1 MIAEAVKTS
10 KIPKAEWRFKISWNI
25 EPECTIWRFQFPVN
39 VLSDGCFV
47 ATNKTGIMLKPHF
60 KVFLW
65 NIKKVETRTTFF
77 FTNKTSICFA
87 LYVYQKQHHDT
98 FILGNDIIWN
108 LFIFSFSHSC
118 ASEQLVWECEIVELK
133 LPKENPP
140 QCWDNKQPTWL
151 PYFKHSKFN
160 SKLKIQFKILRSV
173 DITNDLPGSPIS
185 NIQNSIQN
193 SIQS

>member
-10 KIPKAEWRFKISWNI
+10 NIPKAEWRFKIVWNI

-77 FTNKTSICFA
+77 FTYEISICFA
-87 LYVYQKQHHDT
+87 LCIYIKCIM
-98 FILGNDIIWN
+98 IL
-108 LFIFSFSHSC
+108 LFWAMISSWICFYFLSSHCC
-118 ASEQLVWECEIVELK
+118 AWEQLVWECEIVEL
-133 LPKENPP
+133 
-140 QCWDNKQPTWL
+140 
-151 PYFKHSKFN
+151 
-160 SKLKIQFKILRSV
+160 
-173 DITNDLPGSPIS
+173 
-185 NIQNSIQN
+185 
-193 SIQS
+193 

>member
-10 KIPKAEWRFKISWNI
+10 NIPKAEWRFKISWNI

-77 FTNKTSICFA
+77 FTNKTSIFLPSVCIKNNIMILLFWA
-87 LYVYQKQHHDT
+87 MISFGICLY
-98 FILGNDIIWN
+98 F
-108 LFIFSFSHSC
+108 LFH
-118 ASEQLVWECEIVELK
+118 IVVLQSS
-133 LPKENPP
+133 LFENVR
-140 QCWDNKQPTWL
+140 L
-151 PYFKHSKFN
+151 LSFN
-160 SKLKIQFKILRSV
+160 SRRKILRSV
-173 DITNDLPGSPIS
+173 EITNDLPGSPIS

-193 SIQS
+193 SNIQNSIQNSEIQHPKFNSKSSAVLR